1 MSDLRTILE
10 VGVGS
15 ATPPPD
21 GFERMLRRRD
31 RKRRNQRIAA
41 GVVGIAVFVAAVWIV
56 ATGGP
61 IDRSSTPAVNGPTPT
76 KPPAYSTP
84 KDVRRIRTVEGVTFS
99 LRTDRSWTNGPI
111 TKLPDG
117 EFRLGHL
124 LVSKS
129 IVGPQGAEAV
139 IFWTGVSGGSR
150 VEPCGY
156 WPDAPVSSSAVAA
169 AVATARGTELVGGPT
184 DVTVGGFPAKR
195 VAVTTLWETTCDPG
209 FLFSWRSQCWGPCWT
224 EMSQGSEIQVWIV
237 DVEGTQLF
245 FEVAT
250 TTQASDAL
258 VRETLRI
265 IESIRFVD
273 TPTPGA
279 SGSTGP
285 SDTRVSTPKV
295 PKPDYLFDLD
305 TGEKTPLP
313 ESIVG
318 TEDLTAGYAVSPD
331 GSEVAYYGGVED
343 GSVQVFIANLDGTHV
358 RQITDN
364 GSATL
369 IWSGSPGWSPDGT
382 KIAYVG
388 HPTDGT
394 RKGFV
399 IDLASGVATQ
409 VTFDAEEVENV
420 QFSPDGSSILYTA
433 SDLPNGVGG
442 RAIRI
447 VPVTGVQASTL
458 EARDRTWDGWQV
470 PADAQLSP
478 DGSLLSYICAPGPA
492 VCLANADGSRARVLA
507 SADDA
512 IMSARWSPDGTRIAY
527 WVFHQVDVWVVDV
540 ATGEASY
547 VTEGAQPVWLDNHT
561 LIVQQDRCPG
571 PESDGCG
578 G

>member
-245 FEVAT
+245 FEAAT
-250 TTQASDAL
+250 TTQASAAL

-265 IESIRFVD
+265 IGSIRF
-273 TPTPGA
+273 G
-279 SGSTGP
+279 
-285 SDTRVSTPKV
+285 
-295 PKPDYLFDLD
+295 
-305 TGEKTPLP
+305 
-313 ESIVG
+313 
-318 TEDLTAGYAVSPD
+318 
-331 GSEVAYYGGVED
+331 
-343 GSVQVFIANLDGTHV
+343 
-358 RQITDN
+358 
-364 GSATL
+364 
-369 IWSGSPGWSPDGT
+369 
-382 KIAYVG
+382 
-388 HPTDGT
+388 
-394 RKGFV
+394 
-399 IDLASGVATQ
+399 
-409 VTFDAEEVENV
+409 
-420 QFSPDGSSILYTA
+420 
-433 SDLPNGVGG
+433 
-442 RAIRI
+442 
-447 VPVTGVQASTL
+447 
-458 EARDRTWDGWQV
+458 
-470 PADAQLSP
+470 
-478 DGSLLSYICAPGPA
+478 
-492 VCLANADGSRARVLA
+492 
-507 SADDA
+507 
-512 IMSARWSPDGTRIAY
+512 
-527 WVFHQVDVWVVDV
+527 
-540 ATGEASY
+540 
-547 VTEGAQPVWLDNHT
+547 
-561 LIVQQDRCPG
+561 
-571 PESDGCG
+571 
-578 G
+578 